1 MPKPLTPEEEEMIR
15 EHSRPSSEP
24 QKSTVFKNLL
34 LFTVIF
40 LLMVFIGYLMVYWG
54 TLIER

>member
-1 MPKPLTPEEEEMIR
+1 MIR
-15 EHSRPSSEP
+15 EHSRPYSEP

>member
-15 EHSRPSSEP
+15 EHSRPYSEP
-24 QKSTVFKNLL
+24 KNSMAFKNML

-40 LLMVFIGYLMVYWG
+40 LLMVFLGYLMVYWG
-54 TLIER
+54 TLIEK

>member
-15 EHSRPSSEP
+15 EHSHPYFEP
-24 QKSTVFKNLL
+24 KKSMVFKNML

-40 LLMVFIGYLMVYWG
+40 LLMVFLGYLMVYWG
-54 TLIER
+54 TLIEK